1 MKNRNFYTTLLT
13 PVGIILALIG
23 ASCSNGGTASNEGI
37 VWQPDIYTAIKTSA
51 QEDKSILLYLNAD
64 WCSYCRKMETETFT
78 DSAVLKELGDAF
90 LWVKLDGD
98 KDPDG
103 NRFKNKF
110 SVRGYPAIFLLDS
123 EENELDRLAGYLPPD
138 RFLDMMI
145 SMRDGDTFA
154 GLQERAG
161 EDPEDLEAK
170 QKLAEK
176 LLTRGQPVDSL
187 KNLEMV
193 LKADPENEKGQ
204 MEPALYLMAQATYA
218 LRQYQ
223 PTLAVLD
230 KYEEKFPDGAHL
242 ADFMLLRAQ
251 LNLENNDD
259 ESAKTTL
266 EKFLED
272 YPEHPKAEIVRRHL
286 SDN

>member
-13 PVGIILALIG
+13 LTGIILALTG
-23 ASCSNGGTASNEGI
+23 ASCSNGSTASGDGI
-37 VWQPDIYTAIKTSA
+37 AWQPDIYTAIKTSS
-51 QEDKSILLYLNAD
+51 QENKSILLYLNAD
-64 WCSYCRKMETETFT
+64 WCGYCRKMETETFT
-78 DSAVLKELGDAF
+78 DSEVLKELGDAF

-103 NRFKNKF
+103 KRFKNKF
-110 SVRGYPAIFLLDS
+110 SVRGYPAIFILDS
-123 EENELDRLAGYLPPD
+123 EENELDRIPGYLPPD

-154 GLQERAG
+154 RLQERAG

-230 KYEEKFPDGAHL
+230 KYEEKFPDGPHL

-266 EKFLED
+266 EKFLEN
-272 YPEHPKAEIVRRHL
+272 YPEHPKAEIVRSHL